1 MTATRVRDMPWEE
14 LLVLLR
20 QIGPEMAK
28 LGARG
33 DQFALKV
40 EARYR
45 YAHQHPTDPKANREL
60 RVAIEDYVNRD
71 LRLSEL
77 YELGSKFGHR
87 LDEPEK
93 EAGPRI
99 FMPESISKQ

>member
-1 MTATRVRDMPWEE
+1 MPWEE
-14 LLVLLR
+14 LRVLLK
-20 QIGPEMAK
+20 QLGPEIAK

-45 YAHQHPTDPKANREL
+45 YAHQHPKDYKANQEL

-77 YELGSKFGHR
+77 YDLGSKFGHR
-87 LDEPEK
+87 LPEPEK
-93 EAGPRI
+93 EAPPRI
-99 FMPESISKQ
+99 FMPGTISKQ